1 MNRLFLIYI
10 LVILVAGCSN
20 QNTDATQLNDIVR
33 MEEIKPY
40 LEQSD
45 ANKDKINRLSEIES
59 ELLMLVQAL
68 SLQVDLETVPENM
81 RTDVKLVEHGTS
93 EQNIQKTAQIT
104 LTAPQQSA
112 YAVNLGSYLKKDF
125 AILTS
130 QRLQKA
136 YPLIFKA
143 FQYKVNTLSKPNIVL
158 HQLIAGPF
166 NNEQDAIIFC
176 RILFKIDL
184 ACKLSPFAGEVI

>member
-1 MNRLFLIYI
+1 MNRLFLICI

-40 LEQSD
+40 LEQWD
-45 ANKDKINRLSEIES
+45 ANKDKITRLSEIES

-68 SLQVDLETVPENM
+68 SLQADLETVPENM
-81 RTDVKLVEHGTS
+81 RTGVKLVEHGTS
-93 EQNIQKTAQIT
+93 EQNIQETAQTT
-104 LTAPQQSA
+104 LTTPQQST
-112 YAVNLGSYLKKDF
+112 YAVNLGSYLKKDL

-166 NNEQDAIIFC
+166 NNKQDAIIFC
-176 RILFKIDL
+176 RILSKIDL
-184 ACKLSPFAGEVI
+184 ACKLSPFAGENV